1 MWGGQ
6 RKISDAFQGSSWQL
20 FRMLM
25 SLPRL
30 SAEEA
35 ESEVATILRAGEQ
48 LRAHPEKHAC
58 YLKKLG
64 IYNNAKVKRVSM
76 RTAVK
81 AKSK

>member
-1 MWGGQ
+1 
-6 RKISDAFQGSSWQL
+6 
-20 FRMLM
+20 MLM

-48 LRAHPEKHAC
+48 LRAHPERHTS

-64 IYNNAKVKRVSM
+64 IYTSTKAKRVSNRTSAKVK
-76 RTAVK
+76 TK
-81 AKSK
+81 